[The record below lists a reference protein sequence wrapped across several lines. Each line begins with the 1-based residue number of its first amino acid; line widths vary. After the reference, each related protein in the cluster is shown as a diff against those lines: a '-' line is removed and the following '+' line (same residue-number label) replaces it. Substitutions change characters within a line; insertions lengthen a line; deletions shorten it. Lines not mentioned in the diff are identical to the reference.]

1 MEEHHKLRI
10 DIWLHCA
17 RLFKSRTQATDA
29 CRDSRIMINE
39 KFVDASHTVTEGD
52 RVKIRVS
59 GMYREY
65 HVLEVANINLSKKE
79 APRMY
84 EETTSLDTIEKFRQV
99 SEAKQIWRDNK
110 ADGPRP
116 TKKIRRDME
125 KFRKK

>member
-29 CRDSRIMINE
+29 CRESKIMINE
-39 KFVDASHTVTEGD
+39 KFVEASHTVTEGD

-65 HVLEVANINLSKKE
+65 KVLEVADINLSKKE

-84 EETTSLDTIEKFRQV
+84 TEITSEETIEKFRQV
-99 SEAKQIWRDNK
+99 AEAKQVWREGK
-110 ADGPRP
+110 ADSARP
-116 TKKIRRDME
+116 TKKQRRDLD
-125 KFRKK
+125 KWRGR